1 MMPPERPVGGAPGP
15 HSVAARRGGRVAE
28 GIIDGVRPLSA
39 GLAAAALALALA
51 ACGGGRAVGAVPR
64 PSTSTPTPTPTPA
77 CRSALAAG
85 LHTLTLGGR
94 STLVEVPTGS
104 GLHPLV
110 LDLHGYGELA
120 TQQDSYT
127 GLSGAGAAAGV
138 VVLTPQALGTPPAWN
153 FPQRTA
159 VLPDDVAALTE
170 EVDYAEAYLCA
181 DPDHVVATGYSDGAD
196 MADTLAC
203 ARPGLVTAVVGVA
216 PSVVPPGGCTGPVRV
231 VEIHGTADPVVPYA
245 GGGGERPAPFE
256 GLEAQPVAARMA
268 FWAQLDHCG
277 TPPRELALAPDVQES
292 RYPGCPVDL
301 ITELGA
307 GHTWPGATR
316 PRPEFGPTVEDFSAT
331 QLVIAVATGASAPL
345 LGW

>member
-51 ACGGGRAVGAVPR
+51 ACGGGRAVGAVPG

-94 STLVEVPTGS
+94 STLVEVPAGS

-216 PSVVPPGGCTGPVRV
+216 PSVVPPGGCGWWRSTAPRTRWCPTPAAAASGPRRSR
-231 VEIHGTADPVVPYA
+231 GS
-245 GGGGERPAPFE
+245 RPSRSPP
-256 GLEAQPVAARMA
+256 GWPSGPSWTTAARRRA
-268 FWAQLDHCG
+268 SWRWPQ
-277 TPPRELALAPDVQES
+277 TS
-292 RYPGCPVDL
+292 RR
-301 ITELGA
+301 A
-307 GHTWPGATR
+307 ATR
-316 PRPEFGPTVEDFSAT
+316 AARWT
-331 QLVIAVATGASAPL
+331 
-345 LGW
+345 